1 METRAGYMI
10 VGTFV
15 LLSLA
20 GILGFFLWLAR
31 TDLDYKIN
39 LYTIYFPGSVTGL
52 TIGGSVNY
60 MGVPVG
66 TVKNIEL
73 DANNLERVNITVAI
87 RDNIPIK
94 EDVYASLELQGLT
107 GYKLVQLYGGG
118 ADSPL
123 LKVKPGQRYP
133 VISSRYSGVEE
144 LMTTLPRMLNKLT
157 NLVDRIN
164 ATFSEQN
171 RNQFSDVL
179 KNVTVLSQR
188 LAETAGPLKELVG
201 NTNNAMKSFSK
212 EVQSFSQS
220 TQNTLTQIDS
230 VARDISGYFSGNKM
244 ALDTLTQTGSY
255 EILQTLSDTREM
267 VTTAKRFF
275 EKLDENPRG
284 LIFETQ
290 RKGISVPLE

>member
-1 METRAGYMI
+1 METRAGYMV

-31 TDLDYKIN
+31 TDLDYKVN
-39 LYTIYFPGSVTGL
+39 LYTIYFPGAVTGL
-52 TIGGSVNY
+52 TIGGTVNY

-66 TVKNIEL
+66 SVKNIEL
-73 DANNLERVNITVAI
+73 DANNLEHVNITVAI

-107 GYKLVQLYGGG
+107 GYKLVQLYGGTT
-118 ADSPL
+118 DSPL
-123 LKVKPGQRYP
+123 LKVKPGQKYP
-133 VISSRYSGVEE
+133 LIPSRYSGVEE
-144 LMTTLPRMLNKLT
+144 LMTTLPRMINKFT
-157 NLVDRIN
+157 NLVDRMN

-171 RNQFSDVL
+171 RNRFSDVL
-179 KNVTVLSQR
+179 KNVTLLSQR
-188 LAETAGPLKELVG
+188 LAETAEPLKELVG
-201 NTNNAMKSFSK
+201 NTNNAMKKFDK
-212 EVQSFSQS
+212 ELQNLSQS
-220 TQNTLTQIDS
+220 TQHTLTHIDS
-230 VARDISGYFSGNKM
+230 VAQNISGYFSDNKN
-244 ALDTLTQTGSY
+244 ALDTFTQSGSY
-255 EILQTLSDTREM
+255 EILQTLNDTREM

>member
-1 METRAGYMI
+1 METRAGYMV

-31 TDLDYKIN
+31 TDLDYKVN

-52 TIGGSVNY
+52 TIGGTVNY

-66 TVKNIEL
+66 SVKNIEL

-87 RDNIPIK
+87 RDSLPIK

-107 GYKLVQLYGGG
+107 GYKLVQLYGGNTE
-118 ADSPL
+118 SPL
-123 LKVKPGQRYP
+123 LKVKPGQKYP
-133 VISSRYSGVEE
+133 IIPSRYSGVEE
-144 LMTTLPRMLNKLT
+144 LMTTLPRMINKLT
-157 NLVDRIN
+157 NLVDRMN

-171 RNQFSDVL
+171 RNRFSDVL
-179 KNVTVLSQR
+179 KNVTDLSQR
-188 LAETAGPLKELVG
+188 LAETAEPLKELVG
-201 NTNNAMKSFSK
+201 NTNNAMKKFDK
-212 EVQSFSQS
+212 ELQNLSQS
-220 TQNTLTQIDS
+220 TQHTLTHIDS
-230 VARDISGYFSGNKM
+230 VAQNISGYFSDNKN
-244 ALDTLTQTGSY
+244 ALDTFTQAGSY

-267 VTTAKRFF
+267 VTTAKHFF

-284 LIFETQ
+284 LIFETP
-290 RKGISVPLE
+290 RKGISVPLQ